1 MSSGL
6 LLAALAI
13 ISRTC
18 IFYFEL
24 ENMVGFALILL
35 GLAFFGYRKVLL
47 FFVMQLFLFIFLGLV
62 VI

>member
-18 IFYFEL
+18 IFYLEL
-24 ENMVGFALILL
+24 EYMVV
-35 GLAFFGYRKVLL
+35 LAVVFLDLVFFGYKKMLL
-47 FFVMQLFLFIFLGLV
+47 SLRAIVSVIFLGLF

>member
-18 IFYFEL
+18 IFYLEL
-24 ENMVGFALILL
+24 EYMVVFALFFL
-35 GLAFFGYRKVLL
+35 GLALFGFRRVLFSL
-47 FFVMQLFLFIFLGLV
+47 CYGCFVVFS
-62 VI
+62 

>member
-18 IFYFEL
+18 IFYLEL
-24 ENMVGFALILL
+24 EYMVVLAL
-35 GLAFFGYRKVLL
+35 V
-47 FFVMQLFLFIFLGLV
+47 FLDLVFLVIRRCYFRCVAVVSVIFLGLF